1 VHFPRLKTMANDL
14 THEMVMRRLIERE
27 DRLLASKQIAA
38 NRFKHKEFMEYLS
51 RVKPNANYSQPNHQ

>member
-1 VHFPRLKTMANDL
+1 MANDL